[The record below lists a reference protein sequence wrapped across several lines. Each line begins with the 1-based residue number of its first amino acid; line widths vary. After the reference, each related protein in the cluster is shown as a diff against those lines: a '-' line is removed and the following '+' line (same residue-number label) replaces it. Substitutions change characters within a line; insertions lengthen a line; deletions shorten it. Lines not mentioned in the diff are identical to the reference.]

1 MTELEIIII
10 FFALLGSLVVVPCIV
25 ADIHT
30 KYTQNKD

>member
-1 MTELEIIII
+1 MTDLEIIAI
-10 FFALLGSLVVVPCIV
+10 FFVILGSLVVVPCII

>member
-1 MTELEIIII
+1 MTDLEIIAI
-10 FFALLGSLVVVPCIV
+10 FFTFLASLVIVPCIV